1 MDFKYERGYVLK
13 PTSTILAE
21 LENYLKR
28 ESLTLAQ
35 FAERS
40 GLHSGT
46 LSNLLHGHRPIA
58 MHQLDQITK
67 GMGLSEG
74 FYYDMY
80 IDNYIIE
87 GSPDWRRIG
96 PLLHRCAELDKLDSI
111 RSVVQHIMDNLM
123 YSSMLFT
130 TAEELLKLGR
140 REAATL
146 LYESVSEGEKFQHSE
161 RLALCQY
168 RLFILYLGQSQD
180 ANLRIANRFEPFVE
194 RLDEAD
200 QLDALKHLADVFS
213 SLHRWDKVNE
223 LAQLLEQKASVQYKF
238 WKKESFQKRPVRPYI
253 YYILYSNLLRSLV
266 YDENGDYEK
275 ALYYA
280 SLYSEMS
287 WVKAPYTEDEQR
299 VMEQFKEWAK
309 ANTYLYRLMTGQVE
323 VMPDYLQYVES
334 NENEIFPA
342 LFKIM
347 QAANR
352 YKFNVDHILQR
363 FDSHLSYKT
372 QRSRLG
378 EFNQQLTGDRY
389 IRFLT
394 ELAIYHLAAQKF
406 DIGFHYL
413 LESLESCVKIRSN
426 SNIVRCVGLFEKYRE
441 VALLEHKKLYSNLI
455 SEVQRNNEEEDC
467 FIAGSS

>member
-1 MDFKYERGYVLK
+1 ME

-67 GMGLSEG
+67 GMGHSEG
-74 FYYDMY
+74 YYYDMY

-111 RSVVQHIMDNLM
+111 QRIVQHIMDNLM
-123 YSSMLFT
+123 YSSMLFN
-130 TAEELLKLGR
+130 TAEELLRLGR
-140 REAATL
+140 RAAATL
-146 LYESVSEGEKFQHSE
+146 LYESVSEAEKFQHSE
-161 RLALCQY
+161 RLAVCQY
-168 RLFILYLGQSQD
+168 RLFIISLGQCQD
-180 ANLRIANRFEPFVE
+180 ANLRLADRFEPFVE
-194 RLDEAD
+194 RLDEAE

-223 LAQLLEQKASVQYKF
+223 LAQELEKKASAQYKF
-238 WKKESFQKRPVRPYI
+238 WKRDHLQKHPVRPYI
-253 YYILYSNLLRSLV
+253 YYILYSQLLRSLV
-266 YDENGDYEK
+266 YDESGNYEK

-280 SLYSEMS
+280 RLYSDMS
-287 WVKAPYTEDEQR
+287 WIKTPANEGEQR

-309 ANTYLYRLMTGQVE
+309 ANTYLYRLMDGQVE
-323 VMPDYLQYVES
+323 VLPDYLHYVES
-334 NENEIFPA
+334 REDEIFPA

-352 YKFNVDHILQR
+352 HKFNVDPILLR
-363 FDSHLSYKT
+363 FDSYLSYKA
-372 QRSRLG
+372 QHSRLG
-378 EFNQQLTGDRY
+378 EFNQQLTSDRY
-389 IRFLT
+389 IRFLM
-394 ELAIYHLAAQKF
+394 ELAIYHLAAKKI
-406 DIGFHYL
+406 DIGLNYL

-426 SNIVRCVGLFEKYRE
+426 SNIVRCVGLFEKYLE
-441 VALLEHKKLYSNLI
+441 VARPEYKRTYSNLI
-455 SEVQRNNEEEDC
+455 SEVQRNNEEKDC
-467 FIAGSS
+467 FIASSR